1 MPNLSSQREA
11 FPASVKTTLLYVI
24 IPPHPSEDQY
34 GLEKVDDGLIQS
46 ESVFLMKKP
55 FHTKSEVISS
65 RTINF
70 LTKSFLVVL
79 LCAAF
84 IAMIMVMLLLTVWGV
99 RYESEDFEFDEELL
113 PGGSTWNAVTFVS
126 YPSWM
131 TTASL
136 TVGSIYFLY
145 SILTL
150 AVFIYSVFKMKCR
163 ILREQGW
170 IIVFLVAVVFFL
182 IPIEPVFAV
191 LVVDFT
197 DEGFE
202 ALSTASVILENI
214 RVAACYTALFF
225 FPWALMHSYR
235 LLEPNRW
242 KFYRAKLGTLAVYV
256 AWLII
261 CATVFKVNI
270 ALLPFTTLVF
280 CVRIYVNVPHARF
293 LVVGIVT
300 AAIEMATLV
309 LMTMSMLKTEA
320 KLRDTSYVQYR
331 TRHVGFALFR
341 WISTR
346 FFVLLITSGLLV
358 ALCQPI
364 GGYRSSLIAGHDDDL
379 AYWYPL
385 RVATV
390 DTFLLAWM
398 TITAYLMLPST
409 TSVPTRAKPGYG
421 AIPRDEQPIAYKT
434 TGDKENDFNCFVMD
448 TQVLAFNFAWL
459 AYYAGSEKIN
469 TVDLNECEILG
480 LVCDGSRDIQAMVGK
495 TATRLVVAFRGTKT
509 LRNVKLDVKISWSM
523 VGNVFKVLED
533 STTHNCKRAKV
544 HSGFSKAYKGISSE
558 LKSKLLASGDTK
570 SLPILVTGHSLGG
583 ALATLF
589 AFDLVLDDPDV
600 GKRLSVT
607 TFGSPKV
614 GNKYFRK
621 MYDDRVRSHWRVE
634 LAPDMIT
641 RLPLAPYVHVGK
653 QALITESNDLLLDP
667 SHLDVHINQQKRALL
682 RSHKKSSYL
691 IALKSWCEKQHG
703 DLYMPTFLAFP
714 VKDGSSKGLFQLSE
728 DRASMEFLGKSERA
742 STSSRRSSSSSVRD
756 SPVPEHVSILWRRLA
771 ESVALRLEAEA
782 NA

>member
-1 MPNLSSQREA
+1 M
-11 FPASVKTTLLYVI
+11 
-24 IPPHPSEDQY
+24 
-34 GLEKVDDGLIQS
+34 
-46 ESVFLMKKP
+46 FLMKKP
-55 FHTKSEVISS
+55 FHTKGEVISS
-65 RTINF
+65 RTINV
-70 LTKSFLVVL
+70 LTKSFLLVL
-79 LCAAF
+79 LGAALM
-84 IAMIMVMLLLTVWGV
+84 AMIMVMVLLTRWGV
-99 RYESEDFEFDEELL
+99 TYKVEDFEFDGELV
-113 PGGSTWNAVTFVS
+113 PEGSSWNEVTIVY
-126 YPSWM
+126 YPYWM
-131 TTASL
+131 TAASL
-136 TVGSIYFLY
+136 AVGSLYFLY
-145 SILTL
+145 SVLTF
-150 AVFIYSVFKMKCR
+150 AVFLYSVFKMNCN

-170 IIVFLVAVVFFL
+170 IIVFLAAVVLFL
-182 IPIEPVFAV
+182 IPFEIVFAV
-191 LVVDFT
+191 LDVDLT
-197 DEGFE
+197 DEGLGT
-202 ALSTASVILENI
+202 LSKVSVILENM

-235 LLEPNRW
+235 LLKPNRW
-242 KFYRAKLGTLAVYV
+242 KFYRAKLATFAVYV
-256 AWLII
+256 AWLVV
-261 CATVFKVNI
+261 CATVFNVNI
-270 ALLPFTTLVF
+270 TLLPFTTLVF
-280 CVRIYVNVPHARF
+280 CVRIYVNAPQARF

-309 LMTMSMLKTEA
+309 LMTMSTLKTEA
-320 KLRDTSYVQYR
+320 KLRETSYVQYR

-346 FFVLLITSGLLV
+346 FFVLLITCGVLV

-364 GGYRSSLIAGHDDDL
+364 GGYRMSVIAGHDDDL

-390 DTFLLAWM
+390 DTFLVAWM

-409 TSVPTRAKPGYG
+409 TSVPTRAKRGYG

-459 AYYAGSEKIN
+459 AYYAGTEKIN

-495 TATRLVVAFRGTKT
+495 TSTRLVVAFRGTTT
-509 LRNVKLDVKISWSM
+509 LRNMKLDVKISWSQ
-523 VGNVFKVLED
+523 VGNVFKALENNTAH
-533 STTHNCKRAKV
+533 SCKRAKV
-544 HSGFSKAYKGISSE
+544 HSGFSKAYKGISSQ
-558 LKSKLLASGDTK
+558 LKSKLYASGDAK

-589 AFDLVLDDPDV
+589 AFDLVLDDSDV

-614 GNKYFRK
+614 GNNYFRR

-682 RSHKKSSYL
+682 RSHKKV
-691 IALKSWCEKQHG
+691 C
-703 DLYMPTFLAFP
+703 
-714 VKDGSSKGLFQLSE
+714 
-728 DRASMEFLGKSERA
+728 
-742 STSSRRSSSSSVRD
+742 
-756 SPVPEHVSILWRRLA
+756 
-771 ESVALRLEAEA
+771 
-782 NA
+782 